1 MSSSSWLF
9 SSTKRIVGRVAASHD
24 PLGVAIVV
32 LLRLDVGPDVFRRH
46 QPDVMAADREQPP
59 QRMGPAAG
67 LHPDNERKKLLR
79 QSNQRLSPYLAT
91 HNDRAGRMQPNHAAD
106 VLAEVHAK
114 HRDIHP
120 FLLLIPRRALRR
132 RKEGRAIPYNFPRA
146 LKAISK
152 DCRRRRRSKFG
163 LRCYAA
169 GASARLESPT
179 SGTGGLAGGRMFA
192 IRSSISLSN

>member
-9 SSTKRIVGRVAASHD
+9 SSTKRIVGRVAASHA

-46 QPDVMAADREQPP
+46 QPDVMAADREQAT
-59 QRMGPAAG
+59 QMMGPAAG
-67 LHPDNERKKLLR
+67 LHPDNARRKLLR

-120 FLLLIPRRALRR
+120 FLLLIRRRALRR
-132 RKEGRAIPYNFPRA
+132 RKEGRAI
-146 LKAISK
+146 
-152 DCRRRRRSKFG
+152 RRRRRSKFG